1 MSFLDNYEDVAT
13 RIQRFWATH
22 PTGKIHTAI
31 TDIDIKA
38 GYVLVECRVYREFE
52 DAEPSGIDFA
62 FGNVATYNVQMKKWF
77 VEDTV
82 TSAIGRAVGL
92 VLGADKRPTAQ
103 NMSQVERVDQSIV
116 KSSADDYDPWTG
128 MNAVKPI
135 GDVIPII
142 EEALLPNAI
151 VVNPL
156 DPTPRC
162 THGARIWKMGEKNG
176 KAWAH
181 YKCQEANRANQCA
194 PIWYVVGSDGKWKPQ
209 V

>member
-1 MSFLDNYEDVAT
+1 MSFLDKYEDVAT

-22 PTGKIHTAI
+22 PTGKIHTSI

-103 NMSQVERVDQSIV
+103 NMAHVEQIDTTIV

-128 MNAVKPI
+128 MNALKPI
-135 GDVIPII
+135 ADVLPSIT
-142 EEALLPNAI
+142 EALTGNAT
-151 VVNPL
+151 

-162 THGARIWKMGEKNG
+162 THGLRVWKTGEKNG

-181 YKCQEANRANQCA
+181 YKCQEANRANQCP
-194 PIWYVVGSDGKWKPQ
+194 PIWYVVGADGKWKPQ

>member
-22 PTGKIHTAI
+22 PTGKIHTSI

-62 FGNVATYNVQMKKWF
+62 FGNVVTYNVQMKKWF

-103 NMSQVERVDQSIV
+103 NMAQVEQVDPAII
-116 KSSADDYDPWTG
+116 KASADDYDPWSGIITTTASISQVFPGLVEAITG
-128 MNAVKPI
+128 NAT
-135 GDVIPII
+135 
-142 EEALLPNAI
+142 
-151 VVNPL
+151 

-162 THGARIWKMGEKNG
+162 THGARLWKTGEKNG

-181 YKCQEANRANQCA
+181 YKCQEANRANQCP
-194 PIWYVVGSDGKWKPQ
+194 PIWYVVGADGKWKPQ
-209 V
+209 A

>member
-1 MSFLDNYEDVAT
+1 
-13 RIQRFWATH
+13 
-22 PTGKIHTAI
+22 
-31 TDIDIKA
+31 
-38 GYVLVECRVYREFE
+38 
-52 DAEPSGIDFA
+52 
-62 FGNVATYNVQMKKWF
+62 
-77 VEDTV
+77 
-82 TSAIGRAVGL
+82 
-92 VLGADKRPTAQ
+92 
-103 NMSQVERVDQSIV
+103 MSQVERVDTNIV

-135 GDVIPII
+135 GDVIPGI

-162 THGARIWKMGEKNG
+162 THGARVWKMGEKNG

-194 PIWYVVGSDGKWKPQ
+194 PIWYVVGADGKWKPQ
-209 V
+209 E

>member
-22 PTGKIHTAI
+22 PTGKIHTSI
-31 TDIDIKA
+31 TDIDLIA

-52 DAEPSGIDFA
+52 DVEPSGIDFA
-62 FGNVATYNVQMKKWF
+62 YGNVSTFNAGMKKWF

-92 VLGADKRPTAQ
+92 VLGTDKRPTAQ
-103 NMSQVERVDQSIV
+103 NMAQVEQPSEPKAVVWDTQEPE
-116 KSSADDYDPWTG
+116 DPWAT
-128 MNAVKPI
+128 NATTLNTTV
-135 GDVIPII
+135 
-142 EEALLPNAI
+142 
-151 VVNPL
+151 
-156 DPTPRC
+156 PTPRC
-162 THGARIWKMGEKNG
+162 DHGARVWKTGEKNG

-181 YKCQEANRANQCA
+181 YKCQEANRENQCA

-209 V
+209 VQS

>member
-13 RIQRFWATH
+13 RIQRFWVTH
-22 PTGKIHTAI
+22 PTGKIHTSI

-52 DAEPSGIDFA
+52 DSEPSGIDFA

-103 NMSQVERVDQSIV
+103 NMAQVERVDPVII
-116 KSSADDYDPWTG
+116 KSAAEDAYDPWAGT
-128 MNAVKPI
+128 NTTITPI
-135 GDVIPII
+135 GDVIPAI
-142 EEALLPNAI
+142 EEALTGNAT
-151 VVNPL
+151 

-162 THGARIWKMGEKNG
+162 NHGARVWKTGEKNG
-176 KAWAH
+176 KVWAH
-181 YKCQEANRANQCA
+181 YKCQEANRANQCP